1 MSKIRFPAHLFESP
15 SRQLIR
21 LLHPKLIVPIFSN
34 STIVS
39 NSNCAALDLLRSRRL
54 GLLYRIIYVRGTS
67 RMYRLGTR
75 RCWRNATVDQWRIV
89 HWKWQDCTQ
98 VIFFP
103 PNIFVPMNASR
114 RAKPYMYC
122 QPFARTNSFFY
133 SFVPHTI
140 SAWNALPG
148 YVTDKKWSFWVPWNY
163 EVKFQP
169 CI

>member
-1 MSKIRFPAHLFESP
+1 M
-15 SRQLIR
+15 
-21 LLHPKLIVPIFSN
+21 
-34 STIVS
+34 
-39 NSNCAALDLLRSRRL
+39 
-54 GLLYRIIYVRGTS
+54 
-67 RMYRLGTR
+67 
-75 RCWRNATVDQWRIV
+75 DQWRIV

-148 YVTDKKWSFWVPWNY
+148 YVTDMTTPSTFKNALFLHY
-163 EVKFQP
+163 IHLKFNMFLF
-169 CI
+169 CM